1 MVSIPPSD
9 EFSENPSVA
18 PSDPT
23 GQSDVLRILD
33 ANANRAAEGLRV
45 VEEYLRFALDDAH
58 LTALCKSLRHE
69 LADAVSAIPLLARH
83 AARDSDG
90 DVGSPAASTVDSQQ
104 RLGASDVV
112 AASMQRVQ
120 QALRVLEEYGKLLD
134 VPATESAVGS
144 LPTSPA
150 ETFEQ
155 LRYRLYSLER
165 AVTLTD
171 DGLRRIPGPALCVI
185 LDGCASPGALARVA
199 TSLIAVGVHML
210 QLRDKALTDRQ
221 LIERARI
228 LRQLTRGTKTLFV
241 VNDRADVARAAS
253 ADGVHVGQ
261 DDLSVRDARRMV
273 GPHALVGVSTHTLDQ
288 AKQAVLDGAN
298 YIGVGPV
305 FPSTTKPQARLA
317 GIELLRQVARDIR
330 LPAFAISGITADN
343 VAQVVEC
350 GVSRIAVSSAVAGA
364 DDPADAA
371 RLLLD
376 LLSAKPQ
383 ANRTP

>member
-1 MVSIPPSD
+1 MVSTRPSD

-18 PSDPT
+18 PCDPT
-23 GQSDVLRILD
+23 GQADVLRILD

-58 LTALCKSLRHE
+58 LTAVCKSLRHE
-69 LADAVSAIPLLARH
+69 LADVVSAIPLLARH

-104 RLGASDVV
+104 RVETLDVV
-112 AASMQRVQ
+112 AASLQRVK

-150 ETFEQ
+150 ETFERI
-155 LRYRLYSLER
+155 RYRLYSLER

-171 DGLRRIPGPALCVI
+171 DALRRIPSPALCV
-185 LDGCASPGALARVA
+185 LVDGRESPDALARLA
-199 TSLIAVGVHML
+199 ESLIAVGVHML
-210 QLRDKALTDRQ
+210 QLRDKKLPDRQ
-221 LIERARI
+221 LVERARV
-228 LRQLTRGTKTLFV
+228 LREITRGTNTLFV
-241 VNDRADVARAAS
+241 VNDRADIARAAS

-273 GPHALVGVSTHTLDQ
+273 GPHALVGVSTHSLDQ
-288 AKQAVLDGAN
+288 AKQAVIDGAN

-305 FPSTTKPQARLA
+305 FPSATKPQERLA
-317 GIELLRQVARDIR
+317 GIELLRQVARNIR
-330 LPAFAISGITADN
+330 LPAFAISGIAADN

-350 GVSRIAVSSAVAGA
+350 GVNRVAVSSAVVNA
-364 DDPADAA
+364 DDPADVA

-376 LLSAKPQ
+376 MLSAKPQ

>member
-58 LTALCKSLRHE
+58 LTALCKSLRHD

-144 LPTSPA
+144 WPTSPA
-150 ETFEQ
+150 ETFER

-199 TSLIAVGVHML
+199 KSLIAVGVHML
-210 QLRDKALTDRQ
+210 QLRDKTLPDRR
-221 LIERARI
+221 LVERARI
-228 LRQLTRGTKTLFV
+228 LRQLTRGTDTLFV
-241 VNDRADVARAAS
+241 VNDRADIARAAS
-253 ADGVHVGQ
+253 ADGVHMGQ
-261 DDLSVRDARRMV
+261 DDVSVRDARRVV
-273 GPHALVGVSTHTLDQ
+273 GPHALVGVSTHSLDQ
-288 AKQAVLDGAN
+288 AKQAVIDGAN

-305 FPSTTKPQARLA
+305 FPSTTKPQERLA

-330 LPAFAISGITADN
+330 LPAFAISGITTGN

-350 GVSRIAVSSAVAGA
+350 GVSRIAVSSAVVGA
-364 DDPADAA
+364 DDPGVAA

-376 LLSAKPQ
+376 MLSAKPQ
-383 ANRTP
+383 VGRTH

>member
-134 VPATESAVGS
+134 VPATEAAVGS
-144 LPTSPA
+144 LPLSPA
-150 ETFEQ
+150 ETFER

-199 TSLIAVGVHML
+199 KSLIAVGVHML
-210 QLRDKALTDRQ
+210 QLRDKTLPDRR
-221 LIERARI
+221 LVERARI
-228 LRQLTRGTKTLFV
+228 LRQLTRGTDTLFV
-241 VNDRADVARAAS
+241 VNDRADIARAAS
-253 ADGVHVGQ
+253 ADGVHMGQ
-261 DDLSVRDARRMV
+261 DDVSVRDARRVV
-273 GPHALVGVSTHTLDQ
+273 GPHALVGVSTHSLDQ
-288 AKQAVLDGAN
+288 AKQAVIDGAS

-305 FPSTTKPQARLA
+305 FPSTTKPQERLA
-317 GIELLRQVARDIR
+317 GIELLREVARNIR
-330 LPAFAISGITADN
+330 LPAFAISGITAGN
-343 VAQVVEC
+343 VAQVLEC